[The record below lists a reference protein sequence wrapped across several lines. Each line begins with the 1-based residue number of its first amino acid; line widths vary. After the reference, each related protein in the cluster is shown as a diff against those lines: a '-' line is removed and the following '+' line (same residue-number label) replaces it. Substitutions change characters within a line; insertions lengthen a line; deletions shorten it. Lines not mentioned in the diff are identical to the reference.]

1 MLVKRELRVNLGNF
15 IIWFLIAAGM
25 FALIFLLYP
34 YIIEGN
40 NGEMID
46 DMIKIFPESVLK
58 AFNMDIAS
66 LDSAFGW
73 LKSEGFVFILLI
85 TGCYSAILGSNII
98 LKEEND
104 KTIEYLNSLPI
115 SRSEI
120 VIKKFLVGLFYV
132 VMLVLLTAISNYIFL
147 ALTSDIKLSEYWLL
161 AISPLFSSIVLY
173 ALSILIASFMHKS
186 KKMMGISL
194 GIVFISYFLNMFA
207 GLSEKIEFFKY
218 FSIFTLA
225 DTRNIIA
232 NNEMSIIY
240 VFIAI
245 ILTAIFALAALFVYN
260 KKELV

>member
-1 MLVKRELRVNLGNF
+1 MLVKRELRANLLNF
-15 IIWFLIAAGM
+15 IIWFLIVAIM

-34 YIIEGN
+34 YILDGN
-40 NGEMID
+40 NGQMIDEMIN
-46 DMIKIFPESVLK
+46 IFPESVLK

-66 LDSAFGW
+66 LDSALGW

-115 SRSEI
+115 SRTEI
-120 VIKKFLVGLFYV
+120 VIKKLAVGLFYV
-132 VMLVLLTAISNYIFL
+132 IMLVLLTAISNYIFL

-173 ALSILIASFMHKS
+173 ALSAFIASFMHKS
-186 KKMMGISL
+186 KMMMGISL
-194 GIVFISYFLNMFA
+194 GLVFISYFLNMFA
-207 GLSEKIEFFKY
+207 QLSDKIEFLKY

-240 VFIAI
+240 IFIAI
-245 ILTAIFALAALFVYN
+245 ILTIIFSFGTLFVYN
-260 KKELV
+260 KKDLV

>member
-1 MLVKRELRVNLGNF
+1 MLVKRELKVNLGNF
-15 IIWFLIAAGM
+15 IIWFLIVAGM

-46 DMIKIFPESVLK
+46 EMIKIFPESVLK

-132 VMLVLLTAISNYIFL
+132 VMLVLLTAISI
-147 ALTSDIKLSEYWLL
+147 LSLW
-161 AISPLFSSIVLY
+161 
-173 ALSILIASFMHKS
+173 H
-186 KKMMGISL
+186 
-194 GIVFISYFLNMFA
+194 
-207 GLSEKIEFFKY
+207 
-218 FSIFTLA
+218 
-225 DTRNIIA
+225 
-232 NNEMSIIY
+232 
-240 VFIAI
+240 
-245 ILTAIFALAALFVYN
+245 
-260 KKELV
+260 

>member
-1 MLVKRELRVNLGNF
+1 
-15 IIWFLIAAGM
+15 
-25 FALIFLLYP
+25 
-34 YIIEGN
+34 
-40 NGEMID
+40 
-46 DMIKIFPESVLK
+46 
-58 AFNMDIAS
+58 
-66 LDSAFGW
+66 
-73 LKSEGFVFILLI
+73 
-85 TGCYSAILGSNII
+85 
-98 LKEEND
+98 
-104 KTIEYLNSLPI
+104 
-115 SRSEI
+115 
-120 VIKKFLVGLFYV
+120 
-132 VMLVLLTAISNYIFL
+132 MLVLLTAISNYIFL

-173 ALSILIASFMHKS
+173 ALSIFIASFMHKS

-245 ILTAIFALAALFVYN
+245 VLTAIFALAALLVYN

>member
-46 DMIKIFPESVLK
+46 EMIKIFPESVLK

-147 ALTSDIKLSEYWLL
+147 ALTSELPPLFLLSK
-161 AISPLFSSIVLY
+161 ISPL
-173 ALSILIASFMHKS
+173 
-186 KKMMGISL
+186 
-194 GIVFISYFLNMFA
+194 
-207 GLSEKIEFFKY
+207 
-218 FSIFTLA
+218 
-225 DTRNIIA
+225 
-232 NNEMSIIY
+232 
-240 VFIAI
+240 
-245 ILTAIFALAALFVYN
+245 
-260 KKELV
+260 

>member
-46 DMIKIFPESVLK
+46 EMIKIFPESVLK

-120 VIKKFLVGLFYV
+120 VIKKFLV

-245 ILTAIFALAALFVYN
+245 VLTAIFALAALFVYN